1 MESSEVLPA
10 CRALG
15 IELTLNSD
23 VTRIRARPARHLTPE
38 LEDAIRKH
46 RDEIMRT
53 LCFRRAVLWL
63 HGRMAAEG
71 AGSDDPARDA
81 AWSALSENEALAL
94 LNEAWLDADLE
105 TFRRV
110 LTDRTRAALAAFREA
125 QNHYRRE
132 QSRASESD
140 TPGSER
146 NER

>member
-15 IELTLNSD
+15 IELTLNKD

-38 LEDAIRKH
+38 LEAAIRKH
-46 RDEIMRT
+46 RDEILRN

-63 HGRMAAEG
+63 HGRMTVEG
-71 AGSDDPARDA
+71 AGPDDSARDA
-81 AWSALSENEALAL
+81 AWSALSEDEALTR

-110 LTDRTRAALAAFREA
+110 LTDQTRAALTAFRNA
-125 QNHYRRE
+125 HDRSQRE
-132 QSRASESD
+132 
-140 TPGSER
+140 
-146 NER
+146 